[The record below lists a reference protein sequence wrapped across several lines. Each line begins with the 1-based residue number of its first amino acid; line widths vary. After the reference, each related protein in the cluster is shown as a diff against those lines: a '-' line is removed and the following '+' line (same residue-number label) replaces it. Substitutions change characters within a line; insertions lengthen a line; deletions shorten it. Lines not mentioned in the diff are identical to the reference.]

1 MMIGTV
7 VNAAAIA
14 AGALLGVFVIR
25 GGAARFEETVKKALG
40 LAVIFTGIKGALEN
54 QRPLLLIMSMTLGAV
69 IGELAGID
77 RLMNRMGLWAE
88 RVFTRRPPPQG
99 EGAPSFSR
107 AFVTASILFC
117 SGSMA
122 IVGSMQSG
130 LTGSHETLF
139 TKSMLDG
146 VFALVF
152 GASMGVGTA
161 FSALPV
167 LLYQGG
173 ITLAA
178 MALREFLTAEMIREM
193 SAAGSLVIAAI
204 GFNFLS
210 VKEIKV
216 ANLIPAVFIP
226 LVYLAGERIVFG

>member
-1 MMIGTV
+1 MLGTL

-25 GGAARFEETVKKALG
+25 GAGARFEETVKKALG

-54 QRPLLLIMSMTLGAV
+54 ERPLLLIMSMTLGAV
-69 IGELAGID
+69 LGELAGID
-77 RLMNRMGLWAE
+77 RLMNRAGNWAQ
-88 RVFTRRPPPQG
+88 RIFSRSPPG
-99 EGAPSFSR
+99 EGTGGASFSR
-107 AFVTASILFC
+107 AFVTASVLFC

-130 LTGSHETLF
+130 LTGNHETLF

-146 VFALVF
+146 TFALVF
-152 GASMGVGTA
+152 GASLGIGTA

-167 LLYQGG
+167 LFYQGG
-173 ITLAA
+173 ITAAA
-178 MALREFLTAEMIREM
+178 MALRDFLSADMIREM

-226 LVYLAGERIVFG
+226 LVYLAGERIIKG